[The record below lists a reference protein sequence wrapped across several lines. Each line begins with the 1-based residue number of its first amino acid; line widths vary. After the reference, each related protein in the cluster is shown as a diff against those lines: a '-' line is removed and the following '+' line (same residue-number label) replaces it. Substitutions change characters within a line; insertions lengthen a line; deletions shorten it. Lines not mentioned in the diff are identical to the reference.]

1 MSCLTESAMTAGDGG
16 VERDA
21 LTDTEVFHV
30 GTDVCDDS
38 GRFVSH
44 DEGRD
49 ATSGGAVI
57 PVNVGTADAAGFDA
71 DEDVI
76 WTDDRVIDVG
86 AGDFFIFGEEEGFHE
101 F

>member
-1 MSCLTESAMTAGDGG
+1 MTAGDGG

-30 GTDVCDDS
+30 GTDVSDDS
-38 GRFVSH
+38 RRFVSH

-86 AGDFFIFGEEEGFHE
+86 AGDFFVFGEEEGFHE